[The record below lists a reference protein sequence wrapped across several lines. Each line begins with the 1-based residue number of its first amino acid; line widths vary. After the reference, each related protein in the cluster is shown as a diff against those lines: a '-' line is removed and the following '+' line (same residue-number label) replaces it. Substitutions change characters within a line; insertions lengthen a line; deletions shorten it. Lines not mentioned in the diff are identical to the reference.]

1 MFLPQVTEDVIAINQ
16 CGDIYGRNRFDSY
29 DQEFSYSHIKSEMS
43 VRHLGEML
51 NRKLVS
57 GFGV

>member
-1 MFLPQVTEDVIAINQ
+1 MLLPQVTEDGISINQ
-16 CGDIYGRNRFDSY
+16 RGDVYGRNRFDFY

-43 VRHLGEML
+43 VRHLGEIV
-51 NRKLVS
+51 NRKLAS